1 MKLEIGVWQFV
12 RIMVE
17 LEARARRSKS
27 RRPAAKGRAAVYD
40 DWREA
45 WEELDNRLKEL
56 GARDQEAYADLM
68 MNQNVVVKCHGT
80 AQIDEVNGALGQI
93 IETMKGEID
102 RGGPRGRLKDLRFES
117 RELES
122 LRQDLAARAGA
133 KSRRKP
139 RPSRGAARSAARQGR
154 V

>member
-17 LEARARRSKS
+17 LEARAARRKG
-27 RRPAAKGRAAVYD
+27 RRPAAQGRSAVYD

-45 WEELDNRLKEL
+45 WDELDSRLTEL
-56 GARDQEAYADLM
+56 GARDQGAYADLM
-68 MNQNVVVKCHGT
+68 MNQNVVVKCHGA
-80 AQIDEVNGALGQI
+80 AQFEEVSDALGRI
-93 IETMKGEID
+93 IETLKVEIE
-102 RGGPRGRLKDLRFES
+102 RGGPRGHLKDLRFES
-117 RELES
+117 RELQG

-139 RPSRGAARSAARQGR
+139 RPSRGATRKA
-154 V
+154 

>member
-17 LEARARRSKS
+17 LEGRAARRKGQ
-27 RRPAAKGRAAVYD
+27 RPAAKGRPSVYD

-45 WEELDNRLKEL
+45 WDELDSRLTEL
-56 GARDQEAYADLM
+56 GARDQAAYADLM
-68 MNQNVVVKCHGT
+68 MNQDVVVKCHGSG
-80 AQIDEVNGALGQI
+80 QLEEVRDALGRI
-93 IETMKGEID
+93 IETLKAEID

-117 RELES
+117 RELQG

-133 KSRRKP
+133 KTRRKP
-139 RPSRGAARSAARQGR
+139 RPSRGAARKA
-154 V
+154 

>member
-17 LEARARRSKS
+17 LEGRAARRKG
-27 RRPAAKGRAAVYD
+27 RRPAAKGRPSVYD

-45 WEELDNRLKEL
+45 WDELDSRLTEL
-56 GARDQEAYADLM
+56 GARDQAGYADLM
-68 MNQNVVVKCHGT
+68 MNQDVVVKCHGSG
-80 AQIDEVNGALGQI
+80 QLEEVRDALGRI
-93 IETMKGEID
+93 IETMKAEID

-117 RELES
+117 RELQG

-133 KSRRKP
+133 KTRRKP
-139 RPSRGAARSAARQGR
+139 RPSRGAARKA
-154 V
+154 